1 MCSRTKEP
9 HRVTYSIWHVSLVQ
23 WKGLRDQ
30 GTAETL
36 VSTFMFILRCADLG
50 MCVILGLSRVLACID
65 NDMKVTQINI
75 KGKHKKRQLQRNRI
89 STRKSSLGI
98 SQINRGRRKS
108 RWSNMWQKRKTT
120 TLGQGIF
127 RDTRKCTKQRCW
139 PLSRWRSACYA
150 CSSLSIFLRT
160 NERGWVCG
168 MLDGG

>member
-36 VSTFMFILRCADLG
+36 GSTFMFILRCADLG

-89 STRKSSLGI
+89 STRKVQSGYIADQQRTTKVEMVEHVAKKENNDTRPGYL
-98 SQINRGRRKS
+98 S
-108 RWSNMWQKRKTT
+108 RHTEMHKTT
-120 TLGQGIF
+120 LLAVIEMAK
-127 RDTRKCTKQRCW
+127 RVLC
-139 PLSRWRSACYA
+139 LLI
-150 CSSLSIFLRT
+150 SLDLFE
-160 NERGWVCG
+160 NK
-168 MLDGG
+168 

>member
-89 STRKSSLGI
+89 STRKVQSGYI
-98 SQINRGRRKS
+98 ADQQR
-108 RWSNMWQKRKTT
+108 TT
-120 TLGQGIF
+120 KVEMVEHVAKKG
-127 RDTRKCTKQRCW
+127 KQRHSARVSFATHGNAQNNVAGRYRDGEARVMLAH
-139 PLSRWRSACYA
+139 LSRS
-150 CSSLSIFLRT
+150 F
-160 NERGWVCG
+160 
-168 MLDGG
+168 